1 MRLMVTLTIL
11 IVILGVFGMVVLIMR
26 PPSKEEIAARP
37 ERAKEY
43 NTMARQWADRIELS
57 VRAIDCNHFGTSNCK

>member
-1 MRLMVTLTIL
+1 MKLV
-11 IVILGVFGMVVLIMR
+11 VILMMVVVVLGMFGLVLFIMR
-26 PPSKEEIAARP
+26 PPSKEEVAARP

-57 VRAIDCNHFGTSNCK
+57 VRAID